1 MGARFDK
8 AFDADRHTD
17 YAWGDAEVA
26 VTAANTLGMSSDDP
40 DTVGN
45 ELRTHLL
52 VRGDSFPFSDLLGS
66 GMASSSGTNFVSE
79 AVEIIQKQRD
89 QVASLLGVDL
99 ASAALTTAL
108 GARWINVMNALDT
121 VFGTDHD
128 ADSGATSAY
137 KGSTANPGEDDILE
151 DIDAILQ
158 ALSSVDNFT
167 AATKEDGGGVLEDA
181 KLSAENA
188 VKAFDRTKTGTTVTL
203 DALGATRFGTFI
215 QKNTSNAVTDL
226 KYKHGS
232 GEGDNRVATVGS
244 MGAFA
249 YSTMQE
255 TLRTR
260 HVATTTGNAY
270 YSGMTQAIS
279 GKGVVYMGNI
289 DIQIRFSTNVVDGL
303 ITNLADADG
312 APWQYGYGDVEA
324 IILPDANLG
333 PNAKWTSGAILAVGS
348 DTTADDAQATFA
360 RRAGSPGPQKI
371 EDSRWQG
378 ILLGRNAASGS
389 EATGIWEV
397 GADQKGTSK
406 YLVGGFGVT
415 RGPDTPVQRP
425 DTDDGT
431 GAETKVFSM
440 TGADPDGPIAQ
451 AAIAD
456 GKLTLKLNEYGKT
469 DGGMAIQQDSDGNN
483 KTMKLDIDLK
493 ALLAAGG
500 KTYSGAK
507 FVTQAVAELE
517 KQRGKIETLIALDDD
532 ALDTNID
539 TAWNAARSALLKVFK
554 SVPAKFI
561 ETSNNAYDRDNLVG
575 LIDQALSA
583 LANAKSLEAAMDG
596 DGKGIFNDQ
605 DAATADGAT
614 KAIKTTAG
622 SRTAANVIGQASY
635 QVLAQV
641 GSTDYTRFG
650 VWRLRNYRDASRS
663 DPNDNSADQHNRG
676 RGGNINDGPGAFA
689 YSPLNPTVIADVNDP
704 TYTPGGSASYFGET
718 VAVQGTTMLTG
729 EVRADVVWTSNT
741 VGGTLTLTI
750 MDLQNSNGDRLAT
763 STTNIGRDLLITGI
777 TVTQET
783 STNNLV
789 LGGGSATLNFQNRST
804 PAVGVGE
811 AGVTGR
817 FLGQTVDGPL
827 AVIGTWTVQNSDL
840 GLIKADGSSVV
851 GANTAIYGAFGAEAP

>member
-17 YAWGDAEVA
+17 YMWGDAETALNVA
-26 VTAANTLGMSSDDP
+26 NDLGLSSDNA

-45 ELRTHLL
+45 ELRTHLV

-79 AVEIIQKQRD
+79 AVETIQTQRD

-99 ASAALTTAL
+99 ASSALNTAL
-108 GARWINVMNALDT
+108 GNRWTKVMQALDD

-128 ADSGATSAY
+128 ATETADQTSAY

-232 GEGDNRVATVGS
+232 GTGDDRVPAVGS

-289 DIQIRFSTNVVDGL
+289 DIQIRFSTNAVDGL

-324 IILPDANLG
+324 IILPDATLG
-333 PNAKWTSGAILAVGS
+333 PNAKWSSGNIVANETNDTATTS
-348 DTTADDAQATFA
+348 DDAQATFA
-360 RRAGSPGPQKI
+360 RRAGSPGPQEI

-389 EATGIWEV
+389 EATGIWEI
-397 GADQKGTSK
+397 GADQKGTAK
-406 YLVGGFGVT
+406 YLVGGFGVS
-415 RGPDTPVQRP
+415 RGSDTPVQRP

-440 TGADPDGPIAQ
+440 TGGDPDGPIAQ

-456 GKLTLKLNEYGKT
+456 GKLTLKLNEYGRT
-469 DGGMAIQQDSDGNN
+469 DGGMAIQTDSDGNN
-483 KTMKLDIDLK
+483 KTMKLDIDL
-493 ALLAAGG
+493 LCCW
-500 KTYSGAK
+500 
-507 FVTQAVAELE
+507 
-517 KQRGKIETLIALDDD
+517 RR
-532 ALDTNID
+532 
-539 TAWNAARSALLKVFK
+539 AARH
-554 SVPAKFI
+554 
-561 ETSNNAYDRDNLVG
+561 
-575 LIDQALSA
+575 
-583 LANAKSLEAAMDG
+583 
-596 DGKGIFNDQ
+596 
-605 DAATADGAT
+605 
-614 KAIKTTAG
+614 
-622 SRTAANVIGQASY
+622 TAA
-635 QVLAQV
+635 
-641 GSTDYTRFG
+641 
-650 VWRLRNYRDASRS
+650 
-663 DPNDNSADQHNRG
+663 P
-676 RGGNINDGPGAFA
+676 
-689 YSPLNPTVIADVNDP
+689 
-704 TYTPGGSASYFGET
+704 
-718 VAVQGTTMLTG
+718 
-729 EVRADVVWTSNT
+729 
-741 VGGTLTLTI
+741 
-750 MDLQNSNGDRLAT
+750 
-763 STTNIGRDLLITGI
+763 
-777 TVTQET
+777 
-783 STNNLV
+783 
-789 LGGGSATLNFQNRST
+789 
-804 PAVGVGE
+804 
-811 AGVTGR
+811 
-817 FLGQTVDGPL
+817 
-827 AVIGTWTVQNSDL
+827 
-840 GLIKADGSSVV
+840 SS
-851 GANTAIYGAFGAEAP
+851 